1 MCHIITFLA
10 AFKVTCL
17 TIVYLAFFWHFI
29 VSLASVFDSMKYLHI
44 IFAKQPTQK
53 NEKNIRSQPKIIF
66 LGFKALCSKTDFS
79 YISEKEVASLFKNG
93 HF

>member
-1 MCHIITFLA
+1 M
-10 AFKVTCL
+10 
-17 TIVYLAFFWHFI
+17 
-29 VSLASVFDSMKYLHI
+29 
-44 IFAKQPTQK
+44 AKQLTQK
-53 NEKNIRSQPKIIF
+53 TNKNLCSQPEIIF

>member
-10 AFKVTCL
+10 AFKVARL
-17 TIVYLAFFWHFI
+17 AFIYLAFFWHFI

-44 IFAKQPTQK
+44 IFTKQPTQK
-53 NEKNIRSQPKIIF
+53 NEKKVCSQPEIIF
-66 LGFKALCSKTDFS
+66 LGFKALCCKTDFS
-79 YISEKEVASLFKNG
+79 YFLKKETASLSKNG